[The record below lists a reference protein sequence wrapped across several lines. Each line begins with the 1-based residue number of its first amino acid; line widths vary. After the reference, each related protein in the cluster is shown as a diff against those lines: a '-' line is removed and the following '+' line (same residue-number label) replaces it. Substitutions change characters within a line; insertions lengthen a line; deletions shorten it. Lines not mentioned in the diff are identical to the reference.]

1 MREYSQNLKSCVADS
16 QEEGSAGKEMGELM
30 QVRNAYRMEQWRQI
44 IQECQKSGL
53 SNKEYCQQQGIS
65 EKTYYYWLRKVR
77 TAAVEQVAPQI
88 VELEPKE
95 EKRTEVLYIR
105 YRGAELTLP
114 AETDMEAVAAV
125 LRSVQ
130 QLG

>member
-1 MREYSQNLKSCVADS
+1 
-16 QEEGSAGKEMGELM
+16 M

-44 IQECQKSGL
+44 IQDCQQSGL
-53 SNKEYCQQQGIS
+53 SNKVYCQQQGIS

-77 TAAVEQVAPQI
+77 TAAVEHAAPQI

-125 LRSVQ
+125 LRSLQ
-130 QLG
+130 QL

>member
-1 MREYSQNLKSCVADS
+1 
-16 QEEGSAGKEMGELM
+16 MGEIV

-44 IQECQKSGL
+44 IQECQQSGL

-88 VELEPKE
+88 MELEPKE
-95 EKRTEVLYIR
+95 EKRTEKLYIR

-114 AETDMEAVAAV
+114 AETDIEAIAAV
-125 LRSVQ
+125 LRSLQ
-130 QLG
+130 QL